1 MLQLMQSG
9 KYEDF
14 WPKIE
19 SFDAAMFAFALNT
32 VWTCPEEQFM
42 AMGQRY
48 CPYWRQR
55 LEKEAWRL
63 VAREIRLR
71 LDAIDAKATAED
83 ATRMRLAG

>member
-1 MLQLMQSG
+1 MLQLMRSG
-9 KYEDF
+9 SYEDF

-71 LDAIDAKATAED
+71 LDAIEAKAAAGD
-83 ATRMRLAG
+83 SGQMRLAG